1 LGVGAYF
8 EQIVADTM
16 VALTITRNIVAT
28 AFVFAIDPWIAGIG
42 IKSVFVMLTVFNIVI
57 LGSVFI
63 FIFFGKK
70 SRIKTAVKYRHY
82 AQLQHNPRGT

>member
-1 LGVGAYF
+1 
-8 EQIVADTM
+8 M
-16 VALTITRNIVAT
+16 VALTVTRNVVAT

-42 IKSVFVMLTVFNIVI
+42 MKNVFVMLTVLNIVI

-70 SRIKTAVKYRHY
+70 LRTKTADKYRYY
-82 AQLQHNPRGT
+82 AQLQYNPRGA